1 MKILLLTFCICQLTF
16 FSYSQESF
24 VIKRLH
30 GISINKNIFIR
41 NNETASFQ
49 YKIDRDSQW
58 RDIKKAQ
65 VFTVKKDFDPS
76 VGLYLKFYNPLQYN
90 LTSDFKKVDDPI
102 YLSLIQFVNTVLPL
116 LKNFSNV
123 ESVIQPLEPSP
134 KNLSSFNPSLLL
146 YQWTFD
152 FINQVD
158 FEAIKADTSME
169 KQKLY
174 NSLVEQIN
182 DAVKPIDDYLF
193 RNEIRIDQGVDAGKT
208 NGFSKWLEISKES
221 LVNCP
226 SDYTLFVQKLALSR
240 TVVDELTN
248 KQKLAERSIAKVQQ
262 LLTTDFNSRIFPLLK
277 ASGVDNFKQ
286 YSSAASI
293 LIFMNASA
301 RMDSQSEALKKFT
314 ALLKTLNNF
323 TGDFESDIKG
333 YRIESQVDLGETP
346 TKMITIT
353 YGVNGIDKEGNQR
366 ANKNFQIEYTIA
378 RHQTIVPFVS
388 TGVFYT
394 DLIYPAFALQQG
406 DGEMVVTQIKGKSIK
421 VRPAVFL
428 NLLFSTKSS
437 WLFPF
442 LQLGLTTGA
451 NDFLIPFGAGIVIA
465 KKLSISGGSVLGVG
479 KGLTNLHINSA
490 VKDEA
495 TLKND
500 LTNKV
505 FSSWYFS
512 LNYNFFK

>member
-1 MKILLLTFCICQLTF
+1 
-16 FSYSQESF
+16 
-24 VIKRLH
+24 
-30 GISINKNIFIR
+30 
-41 NNETASFQ
+41 
-49 YKIDRDSQW
+49 
-58 RDIKKAQ
+58 
-65 VFTVKKDFDPS
+65 
-76 VGLYLKFYNPLQYN
+76 
-90 LTSDFKKVDDPI
+90 
-102 YLSLIQFVNTVLPL
+102 
-116 LKNFSNV
+116 
-123 ESVIQPLEPSP
+123 
-134 KNLSSFNPSLLL
+134 
-146 YQWTFD
+146 
-152 FINQVD
+152 
-158 FEAIKADTSME
+158 
-169 KQKLY
+169 
-174 NSLVEQIN
+174 
-182 DAVKPIDDYLF
+182 
-193 RNEIRIDQGVDAGKT
+193 
-208 NGFSKWLEISKES
+208 
-221 LVNCP
+221 
-226 SDYTLFVQKLALSR
+226 
-240 TVVDELTN
+240 
-248 KQKLAERSIAKVQQ
+248 
-262 LLTTDFNSRIFPLLK
+262 LLK

-301 RMDSQSEALKKFT
+301 RMDSQREELKKFT

-333 YRIESQVDLGETP
+333 YRIESQEDLGETP

-366 ANKNFQIEYTIA
+366 VNKNFQIDYIIA

-406 DGEMVVTQIKGKSIK
+406 DGEMVVAQTKGKGIK

-428 NLLFSTKSS
+428 NLLFSTKSN

-451 NDFLIPFGAGIVIA
+451 NDFLIPFGAGIVVA

>member
-1 MKILLLTFCICQLTF
+1 MKILLLTLCIFLLNF
-16 FSYSQESF
+16 FTYGQEPTI
-24 VIKRLH
+24 IKRLH
-30 GISINKNIFIR
+30 GIPVNENIFIR
-41 NNETASFQ
+41 NNEIASFQ
-49 YKIDRDSQW
+49 YKIDQDTQW

-65 VFTVKKDFDPS
+65 VFTVKKATCHS
-76 VGLYLKFYNPLQYN
+76 VGVYLKFYNPLQYN
-90 LTSDFKKVDDPI
+90 VTSSFKNVDDPI

-116 LKNFSNV
+116 LKNFPNV
-123 ESVIQPLEPSP
+123 ESVIHPLESSQ
-134 KNLSSFNPSLLL
+134 KNLSLFKPSLLL

-158 FEAIKADTSME
+158 FEAIKVDTSME

-193 RNEIRIDQGVDAGKT
+193 RNEIMIDQGVDAGKT
-208 NGFSKWLEISKES
+208 KAFTEWLEISKES
-221 LVNCP
+221 LINCP
-226 SDYTLFVQKLALSR
+226 SDYTLFVQKLALSK
-240 TVVDELTN
+240 TVADELTSI
-248 KQKLAERSIAKVQQ
+248 QKLAERGVANLQQ
-262 LLTTDFNSRIFPLLK
+262 LLTTNFNSRIFPLLK
-277 ASGVDNFKQ
+277 ASGAENFKQ

-323 TGDFESDIKG
+323 TGNFESDIKG
-333 YRIESQVDLGETP
+333 YQIESQVDLEETP

-353 YGVNGIDKEGNQR
+353 YSVNGIDNEGNQR
-366 ANKNFQIEYTIA
+366 VNKNFQIDYIIA

-406 DGEMVVTQIKGKSIK
+406 DGEMVVAQTKGKSIK

-428 NLLFSTKSS
+428 NLLFSTKSN
-437 WLFPF
+437 WLYPF

-451 NDFLIPFGAGIVIA
+451 NDFLIPIGAGIVVA
-465 KKLSISGGSVLGVG
+465 KKLSISAGSVLGVG
-479 KGLTNLHINSA
+479 KRLNNLHINSP

-500 LTNKV
+500 LSNKV